1 MRQAGRCADGSRK
14 WAKRQG
20 QERDTA
26 RQAGRRGPQSLCCP
40 QKDQRIFLSHKWIPF
55 LDFNTSFR
63 MGTGTLEG
71 SGASSNRRATATFNS
86 FVANCFPKKFLGQ
99 DGKRK

>member
-1 MRQAGRCADGSRK
+1 MGRWKQEVGKEARTGERHSKAGWQAGPSELVLSTKGS
-14 WAKRQG
+14 
-20 QERDTA
+20 EDLPE
-26 RQAGRRGPQSLCCP
+26 PQ
-40 QKDQRIFLSHKWIPF
+40 WIPF

-86 FVANCFPKKFLGQ
+86 FVANCFLKKFLGQ